1 MRRFLAAVAVV
12 LSIGALTISIPAYTQ
27 APRPKNTTSRAV
39 YGAEQAR
46 RGKALYSQNC
56 SNCHMDNLQGNC
68 PGEDIRAST
77 AYVCAP
83 RGSSPPLVG
92 DAFLQRWYSAGDLYS
107 RIRWSMPADN
117 VGGLSADDNLA
128 ILAYVLQSNGL
139 PAGRELRDDVTAMKA
154 MVLQEKTKNPG
165 SAVKEPVN
173 DLGISEAYYTEEQ
186 AARGKN
192 YYYAA
197 CGMCHTAEPNG
208 PNGANMPHES
218 GLGWHWGNQW
228 RYTVQGGKQW
238 LETNS
243 RIAGKPQ
250 MWDTVADLYNKIRTT
265 QPAYAVGGLSTE
277 EYLSIVAYLLK
288 QNGFPA
294 GKEELTD
301 NLNVMRNMTME
312 KGFERLFNGKDL
324 TGWGFVLGANC
335 PPKTERGCAQ
345 TTPGSTFTVK
355 NGILYDSGTPHGYM
369 YPMKKFGPNFTL
381 RAEYRYMPYPG
392 MEDDPDFYGNSGYLL
407 FIDKHDVW
415 PRTLEIQGRSNQEMN
430 INAMD
435 GHATFTFD
443 DELRKKVRNPAG
455 QWNAVEIVSKGNEVW
470 NYLNGTLL
478 SHVSQHDFP
487 SSGYIGVQAESGP
500 MQYRNIRIKPE

>member
-1 MRRFLAAVAVV
+1 
-12 LSIGALTISIPAYTQ
+12 
-27 APRPKNTTSRAV
+27 
-39 YGAEQAR
+39 
-46 RGKALYSQNC
+46 
-56 SNCHMDNLQGNC
+56 
-68 PGEDIRAST
+68 
-77 AYVCAP
+77 
-83 RGSSPPLVG
+83 
-92 DAFLQRWYSAGDLYS
+92 
-107 RIRWSMPADN
+107 
-117 VGGLSADDNLA
+117 
-128 ILAYVLQSNGL
+128 
-139 PAGRELRDDVTAMKA
+139 
-154 MVLQEKTKNPG
+154 
-165 SAVKEPVN
+165 
-173 DLGISEAYYTEEQ
+173 
-186 AARGKN
+186 
-192 YYYAA
+192 
-197 CGMCHTAEPNG
+197 
-208 PNGANMPHES
+208 
-218 GLGWHWGNQW
+218 
-228 RYTVQGGKQW
+228 
-238 LETNS
+238 
-243 RIAGKPQ
+243 

>member
-1 MRRFLAAVAVV
+1 MRRFVAAVAVV
-12 LSIGALTISIPAYTQ
+12 LTISFGAYTQ
-27 APRPKNTTSRAV
+27 STRTANTVSRAS
-39 YGAEQAR
+39 YSAGQAN
-46 RGKALYSQNC
+46 RGKVLYSQYC
-56 SNCHMDNLQGNC
+56 SKCHLDNLRGNC
-68 PGEDIRAST
+68 PAGNVSVSSP
-77 AYVCAP
+77 YVCAS
-83 RGSSPPLVG
+83 RGSAPPLVG
-92 DAFLQRWYSAGDLYS
+92 DAFMQRWYSAGDLYA

-117 VGGLSADDNLA
+117 VGGLSADNNLA

-139 PAGRELRDDVTAMKA
+139 GSGKELREDVSAMKG
-154 MVLQEKTKNPG
+154 MVLKEKTGTTSRN
-165 SAVKEPVN
+165 VKEPLN
-173 DLGISEAYYTEEQ
+173 DLGVSEAYYTEEQ

-197 CGMCHTAEPNG
+197 CGMCHTAEPEG
-208 PNGANMPHES
+208 PNGLDMPHDS

-228 RYTVQGGKQW
+228 RYAVQAGDRW

-243 RIAGKPQ
+243 RISGKPQ

-265 QPAYAVGGLSTE
+265 QPVYAVAGLSSE

-301 NLNVMRNMTME
+301 NINLMRNMTLE

-324 TGWGFVLGANC
+324 TGWSFVIGANC
-335 PPKTERGCAQ
+335 PPKTEGGCAQ
-345 TTPGSTFTVK
+345 TTPGTTFVVN
-355 NGILYDSGTPHGYM
+355 NGVIHDSGSPHGYM

-381 RAEYRYMPYPG
+381 RAEYRYMPDPS
-392 MEDDPDFYGNSGYLL
+392 MEDDKDFYGNSGYLL

-415 PRTLEIQGRSNQEMN
+415 PRTLEIQGRTNMEMN

-487 SSGYIGVQAESGP
+487 PSGYIGVQAESGT